1 MQWVDGRYL
10 NNEQCEYTLENGSQY
25 LAYYISRF
33 DHPVSNHIVVLIM
46 ILDKLILPSYKLKG
60 RYL

>member
-1 MQWVDGRYL
+1 MHWVDGRYL
-10 NNEQCEYTLENGSQY
+10 NNEQCEYTLENSSQY

-33 DHPVSNHIVVLIM
+33 DHIVVLIM